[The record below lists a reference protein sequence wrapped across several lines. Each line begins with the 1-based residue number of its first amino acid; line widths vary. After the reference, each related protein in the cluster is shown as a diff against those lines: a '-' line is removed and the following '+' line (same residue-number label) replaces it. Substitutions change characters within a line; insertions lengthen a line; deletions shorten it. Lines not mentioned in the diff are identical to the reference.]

1 MKLYRF
7 VQPTIGI
14 SLAALFLTGC
24 STGAAPRVQTG
35 QHAHTFRRG
44 KAGLNYL
51 LFLPQEYG
59 QKPRKKWPLILFLH
73 GMGERGDEPE
83 DLEIVKVYGPP
94 MIVEREVDFPF
105 IVISPQCPAESYWT
119 AELDNLDALLDEI
132 VATYAVDLDRVYLTG
147 LSMGGYG
154 AWNLALRHPNR
165 FAAIAPIAGGY
176 VHESDAVPE
185 NICDL
190 KDVPIWV
197 FHGAQDTTVLPRQS
211 EVMVDALRACGSDV
225 RFTLYPDAE
234 HDSWT
239 ETYDNPELYTWL
251 LEHTR

>member
-1 MKLYRF
+1 MKLCRF
-7 VQPTIGI
+7 LQPTLGL
-14 SLAALFLTGC
+14 SMAALFLAGC
-24 STGAAPRVQTG
+24 SSSAAPPVQTG
-35 QHAHTFRRG
+35 QHAHTLRRG
-44 KAGLNYL
+44 NAGLNYL

-73 GMGERGDEPE
+73 GMGERGDAPE

-105 IVISPQCPAESYWT
+105 IVASPQCPAESYWS
-119 AELDNLDALLDEI
+119 AELDELEALLDEI

-154 AWNLALRHPNR
+154 AWGLALRHPER

-176 VHESDAVPE
+176 VHGSDEVPE
-185 NICDL
+185 SICDL

-197 FHGAQDTTVLPRQS
+197 FHGALDTTVLPRQS

-251 LEHTR
+251 LQHTR